1 MDDLAESGK
10 KVKYNCLDSSYS
22 FMPVT
27 IESDDYMALRNCL
40 FISFQ
45 ALLYYFWSDTIPLF
59 ICSRYMHVSSA

>member
-27 IESDDYMALRNCL
+27 IESDDYMALGNCL
-40 FISFQ
+40 FFHSKH
-45 ALLYYFWSDTIPLF
+45 YYIIFGQTPYLCLF
-59 ICSRYMHVSSA
+59 VAGTCM